1 MTFYYL
7 ASSLTPIEFGDLADY
22 GFLDLLEKF
31 DLSITRH
38 DRKSFRVLR
47 LFYDLENLKK
57 TFIVTSAPIE
67 LDPRGN
73 LSKKELQEALEH
85 RTFFSDYVF
94 DFLDLFTSSKERIDN
109 FSKLLSDYF
118 KYEAEQSTGFLKAY
132 LTFERDYRLI
142 LTAFRAKKLKKS
154 LEKEFSFELSKDPI
168 VESVLNQKDS
178 PYFEAPAGY
187 EDLQE
192 MLLLVKDKPLN
203 QYRHLAEYRF
213 KKMREMVQ
221 DKPFTIDYLM
231 SYAMRICILEDLAN
245 LNEIK
250 GNENLNIILK
260 DKS

>member
-7 ASSLTPIEFGDLADY
+7 ASSLTPIEFGDLAEY

-31 DLSITRH
+31 DLSLTSAE
-38 DRKSFRVLR
+38 RKSFRVLR

-57 TFIVTSAPIE
+57 ILVTTSAPIQ
-67 LDPRGN
+67 LDVRGN
-73 LSKKELQEALEH
+73 LNKKELLAALEH
-85 RTFFSDYVF
+85 REFFSEYVF
-94 DFLDLFTSSKERIDN
+94 DYFDCFTSAKERLDN
-109 FSKLLSDYF
+109 FSRLLSEYF
-118 KYEAEQSTGFLKAY
+118 RNEADKASGFLRSY

-142 LTAFRAKKLKKS
+142 LTAFRAKKLKKN
-154 LEKEFSFELSKDPI
+154 LDEEFAFESSKDPI
-168 VESVLNQKDS
+168 VESILSQKDS

-192 MLLLVKDKPLN
+192 MLLVAKDQPLYE
-203 QYRHLAEYRF
+203 YRHLAEYRF

-221 DKPFTIDYLM
+221 DKPFSIDYLM
-231 SYAMRICILEDLAN
+231 SYAMRLCILEDLAN

>member
-31 DLSITRH
+31 DLSFSGA
-38 DRKSFRVLR
+38 DRKSFQVLR
-47 LFYDLENLKK
+47 LFYDIENIKK
-57 TFIVTSAPIE
+57 LLVTTSAPVE
-67 LDPRGN
+67 LDSRGN
-73 LSKKELQEALEH
+73 LNKKELLEALEQ
-85 RTFFSDYVF
+85 RTFFAEYVF
-94 DFLDLFTSSKERIDN
+94 DFFDTFTSSKDRLNN
-109 FSKLLSDYF
+109 FSRLVSDYF
-118 KYEAEQSTGFLKAY
+118 RYEAEKASGFLKSY
-132 LTFERDYRLI
+132 LNFERDYRII
-142 LTAFRAKKLKKS
+142 LTAFRAKKLKKNI
-154 LEKEFSFELSKDPI
+154 EAEFAFEGFKDPI
-168 VESVLNQKDS
+168 LEYVLNQKDS

-192 MLLLVKDKPLN
+192 MLLITKDKPLYE
-203 QYRHLAEYRF
+203 YRHLAEYRF
-213 KKMREMVQ
+213 MKMREMVH

-231 SYAMRICILEDLAN
+231 SYAMRVCILEDLAN